1 MSEEKK
7 DKPFIPPPSA
17 LIPRLRR
24 ALRGEVDARTLMRE
38 TLRRSRVARLRS
50 RERAQLELLDKTPAR
65 ILRALKNI
73 SGAELLEHFRSRQA
87 PAFLPGFSTP
97 PDDMADCQRTLFP
110 EETAALIASAHR
122 ISETHCWPLLGFGEK
137 CFDRESNDWEINW
150 RRDPL
155 SGYEWPLSFHA
166 DIAFS
171 RGDGSDVRVLWE
183 LNRFNHLLTLARA
196 YAVTKD
202 ESLSREFFQQLDGW
216 REQNPVG
223 RGANWACAM
232 EVALRAMNLLAAFE
246 IFRRSEELTEERL
259 MMLLAMLDQHG
270 AHIRRNLEFSYIA
283 TSNHYLSDVVG
294 LLWLGVMLPELEMA
308 HAWREFGFAQMLR
321 EMDKQVL
328 PDGADFEAST
338 GYHRLVLEL
347 FLYSFILCRANNIE
361 IEERYWLKLRQMME
375 YLQAVLRP
383 DASAPLIG
391 DTDSGRVLPVTK
403 RAADDHA
410 YLLAIGA
417 ALFNEPRFKTA
428 GQKMSEELLWILGR
442 EGVRAFDSL
451 PETKEPGISSGFPD
465 AGTYVLRDR
474 DLYLLFNASG
484 VGARGRGSHGH
495 NDALSLQVSAC
506 RVNFIIDPGTYVYT
520 ADLEERNLFR
530 STRYHSTVEIDGAE
544 QNTTNASTPFVLGNE
559 AQPQVLCW
567 ESTPEHDLVIAEH
580 KGYARLPEAVICSRA
595 VRFDKRKRFW
605 LVEDKFDGAGEHDFR
620 FRFHFASGLKV
631 RVRDERAEAHHEL
644 SGARLLIAPVNPDA
658 GPSIEELFMSRDYG
672 AKEASRSA
680 CWTVRA
686 RVPLTMRWAIVPVC
700 PDEMESERLG
710 LITSLRMEEGNLKS
724 LISI

>member
-7 DKPFIPPPSA
+7 GKPFIPHASA
-17 LIPRLRR
+17 LVPRLRR

-38 TLRRSRVARLRS
+38 TLRRSRAARLRS
-50 RERAQLELLDKTPAR
+50 RERTQLELLDKTPAR

-73 SGAELLEHFRSRQA
+73 SEAELLEHFRSRQA
-87 PAFLPGFSTP
+87 PAFLPGFSAP
-97 PDDMADCQRTLFP
+97 PDDMADCQRALFP
-110 EETAALIASAHR
+110 EETEALIATARR
-122 ISETHCWPLLGFGEK
+122 ISEGHCWPLLGFGEK
-137 CFDRESNDWEINW
+137 CFTEEINW

-183 LNRFNHLLTLARA
+183 LNRFNHFLTLARA

-202 ESLSREFFQQLDGW
+202 ESLSREFFQQLAGW
-216 REQNPVG
+216 RKQNPVG

-246 IFRRSEELTEERL
+246 IFRRSAELTEERL

-270 AHIRRNLEFSYIA
+270 AHIRRNLEFSHIA

-294 LLWLGVMLPELEMA
+294 LLWLGVMLPELEHA
-308 HAWREFGFAQMLR
+308 RAWREFGLSQMMR

-328 PDGADFEAST
+328 DDGADFEAST

-347 FLYSFILCRANNIE
+347 FLYSFILCRSNNIE
-361 IEERYWLKLRQMME
+361 IEERYWLKLRQMIE
-375 YLQAVLRP
+375 YLQAILRP

-391 DTDSGRVLPVTK
+391 DTDSGRVLPVTT

-410 YLLAIGA
+410 YLLALGA
-417 ALFNEPRFKTA
+417 ALFNEPRFKPA
-428 GQKMSEELLWILGR
+428 EQKMPLELLWILGR
-442 EGVRAFDSL
+442 EGARAFDSL
-451 PETKEPGISSGFPD
+451 PGTKEAESSRGFPC

-495 NDALSLQVSAC
+495 NDALSLEVSAS

-530 STRYHSTVEIDGAE
+530 STRYHSTVEIDGVE

-559 AQPQVLCW
+559 AQPHVLCW
-567 ESTPEHDLVIAEH
+567 ETGPEHDLIIAEH
-580 KGYARLPEAVICSRA
+580 KGYSRLSEAVVCSRA

-620 FRFHFASGLKV
+620 FRFHFASGLEV
-631 RVRDERAEAHHEL
+631 RVLDEKVEAYDEP
-644 SGARLLIAPVNPDA
+644 SGARLLLAPINLDA
-658 GPSIEELFMSRDYG
+658 QPLIENLFTSSDYG
-672 AKEASRSA
+672 AKAASLSA

-686 RVPLTMRWAIVPVC
+686 RAPLTARWAIVPVC
-700 PDEMESERLG
+700 PDEVDSQRLG
-710 LITSLRMEEGNLKS
+710 LITSLRMEKA
-724 LISI
+724 ISNPS